1 MGSIMAKTSR
11 LLRVLLIST
20 AFMPAVAHAQSAP
33 ATGSTAPTT
42 PTSPPAEASPAVPD
56 QGPGNP
62 PSSSPQAAG
71 QAQVPDVSIPGGT
84 GPTNE
89 VVVRGQRGNIVRTTP
104 QITTVLSTADIART
118 GEGNIAGALA
128 RVTGLSVVGN
138 GLVYV
143 RGLGDR
149 YSLALLNGSPLPSP
163 EPLRRVIP
171 LDLFP
176 TSVIASSLVQK
187 SYSAN
192 FPGEFGGG
200 VINLTTLSSPRESFL
215 TVGGSV
221 GGDTETTGRLG
232 YTYYG
237 SRTDWTGFDNGT
249 RNIQPALASF
259 FASGARISDQ
269 GVDQQAI
276 ASNLATSR
284 NTVVQRDP
292 AVPANFGATATG
304 GTSFDL
310 GTATLGLIA
319 TAGYSNKQ
327 LTRETLQ
334 QAPNNAELTAFNSSF
349 NRLITDNRIVANA
362 LVGLGLDFDP
372 NNKVRL
378 TTLFIRDTLKQTRL
392 GLGTREITL
401 PGADFLQQDTAWY
414 ERQLFN
420 TQLATDLKFGKLS
433 INARGSFAASHR
445 EAPYEFDYVYF
456 RSNREGDP
464 FGSYFI
470 NRLNRQQGSADV
482 AFSDLTEHLYSGG
495 LDLSYALTDHL
506 TATVGYAISD
516 ASRDSARRAFQFNPT
531 TPLPDGVTLLRPDY
545 LLEPAVIEAF
555 NIGLIETTE
564 SAPAFRAKLRTD
576 AGYGQ
581 VQAELTPTLQL
592 NAGARF
598 EHGNESV
605 EPIQVF
611 SNATVSGTLNR
622 IRRDY
627 VLPAATLTWQL
638 KPGMQLRF
646 NASKTLARPQFR
658 ELLFQLSYDPEQNRQ
673 FYGNPLLV
681 DSQLYNAEARY
692 EWYFA
697 TDQRLSIAGFFKRID
712 NPIEVYLIPSEN
724 GSINSFAN
732 APKANLYGA
741 EIETQKYFD
750 LGGGFLAG
758 RRAVVIAN
766 YTFTKSRLKVGADD
780 QVPIYGTAAQA
791 ATNFFDNGAPLTGQ
805 SDHIAN
811 LQLGLEQRD
820 HLSQQT
826 LLLSYASKR
835 VTGRGQ
841 SGLPD
846 VYEYPG
852 FRLDFVARQGVPIGK
867 INTEVKLEVRNI
879 TGTDYAEYQQVGDN
893 RAYYNRYRLGTSA
906 SLGIGVTF

>member
-1 MGSIMAKTSR
+1 MSKNTGLFS
-11 LLRVLLIST
+11 LLLIST
-20 AFMPAVAHAQSAP
+20 ALVPAAAHAQSAP
-33 ATGSTAPTT
+33 ASGGTAPTT
-42 PTSPPAEASPAVPD
+42 PTGPPAEASPAVPD

-62 PSSSPQAAG
+62 TASAPQAGDTPAA
-71 QAQVPDVSIPGGT
+71 QAPDVSIPGGA
-84 GPTNE
+84 GPSTE
-89 VVVRGQRGNIVRTTP
+89 VVVRGQRSNIVRTTP
-104 QITTVLSTADIART
+104 QITTVLSSADIART
-118 GEGNIAGALA
+118 GEGNIAGALS

-215 TVGGSV
+215 TIGGSI
-221 GGDTETTGRLG
+221 GGDSETTGRLG
-232 YTYYG
+232 YTYFG
-237 SRTDWTGFDNGT
+237 SKSDSTGFDNGT
-249 RNIQPALASF
+249 RNYQPALASF
-259 FASGARISDQ
+259 FASGQRVTDQ
-269 GVDQQAI
+269 SVDQQAL
-276 ASNLATSR
+276 ATNLATAR
-284 NTVVQRDP
+284 NSLVQRDRH
-292 AVPANFGATATG
+292 VPPNYGATLTG

-310 GTATLGLIA
+310 GDTRLGVTA
-319 TAGYSNKQ
+319 TAGYSNRE

-334 QAPNNAELTAFNSSF
+334 QSPNNAELTAFNSNF
-349 NRLITDNRIVANA
+349 NRVISDNRIVVNG
-362 LVGLGLDFDP
+362 LLGLGLDFDP
-372 NNKVRL
+372 DNKMRL

-392 GLGTREITL
+392 GLGQREITFS
-401 PGADFLQQDTAWY
+401 GADFIQQDTAWY

-420 TQLATDLKFGKLS
+420 TQLASDFKLGKFSLNLRSG
-433 INARGSFAASHR
+433 FAASHR
-445 EAPYEFDYVYF
+445 EAPYEFDYIYF
-456 RSNREGDP
+456 RSNRAGDP
-464 FGSYFI
+464 LGSYFI
-470 NRLNRQQGSADV
+470 NRLNRQQGQADV
-482 AFSDLTEHLYSGG
+482 AFSDLTEHLYSAGA
-495 LDLSYALTDHL
+495 DLSYAVTPQV
-506 TATVGYAISD
+506 TATIGYALSD
-516 ASRDSARRAFQFNPT
+516 AVRDSTRRDFQFNPSA
-531 TPLPDGVTLLRPDY
+531 PLPDGVTFLRPDY
-545 LLEPAVIEAF
+545 LLQPSVIDAF

-564 SAPAFRAKLRTD
+564 SAPAFRAKLRTE
-576 AGYGQ
+576 AGYAQ
-581 VQAELTPTLQL
+581 VQAEITSSLRL

-598 EHGNESV
+598 ERGNESV
-605 EPIQVF
+605 QPLQVF
-611 SNATVSGTLNR
+611 TGTTVSGNLNQ
-622 IRRDY
+622 IKRDY

-697 TDQRLSIAGFFKRID
+697 AEQRVSVSGFYKRIN

-732 APKANLYGA
+732 APKASLYGG
-741 EIETQKYFD
+741 EVETQKYFN
-750 LGGGFLAG
+750 LGGSLAN

-766 YTFTKSRLKVGADD
+766 YTYTHSKLKVTADD
-780 QVPIYGTAAQA
+780 QVPIFGTAAQP
-791 ATNFFDNGAPLTGQ
+791 ATNFFNNGAPLTGQ
-805 SDHIAN
+805 SDHLAN
-811 LQLGLEQRD
+811 LQFGLEQRD

-826 LLLSYASKR
+826 LLLNYASKR

-841 SGLPD
+841 RGFPD

-879 TGTDYAEYQQVGDN
+879 TGTDYAEYQQVGEN
-893 RAYYNRYRLGTSA
+893 RAYYNRYKLGTSA